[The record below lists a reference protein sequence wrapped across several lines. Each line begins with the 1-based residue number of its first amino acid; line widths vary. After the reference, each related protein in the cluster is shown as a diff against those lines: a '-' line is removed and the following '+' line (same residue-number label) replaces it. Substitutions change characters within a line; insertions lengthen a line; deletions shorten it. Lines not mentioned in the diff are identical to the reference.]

1 MGRPGRR
8 GYHRKALKMNG
19 ESTVSTGGMSVTRT
33 WNGGAELVSHWRGCG
48 CPDCRT
54 VAWDRA
60 ETDYCERGT
69 QGCSVLHTRD
79 SECETW

>member
-1 MGRPGRR
+1 MSKAEMDRLIETCEIQVTARP
-8 GYHRKALKMNG
+8 
-19 ESTVSTGGMSVTRT
+19 VD
-33 WNGGAELVSHWRGCG
+33 
-48 CPDCRT
+48 PDRDAPEA